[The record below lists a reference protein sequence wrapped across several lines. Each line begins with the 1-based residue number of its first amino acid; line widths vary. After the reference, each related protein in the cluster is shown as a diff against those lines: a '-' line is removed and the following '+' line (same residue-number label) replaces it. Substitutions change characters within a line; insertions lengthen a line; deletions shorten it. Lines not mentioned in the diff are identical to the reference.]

1 MPWISHLTE
10 GARLFIPRP
19 ENAMSFGIYAV
30 GYLILIIGVAYLAH
44 LMHVPQAYIIALA
57 IILFGIGIVTGVQKT
72 RSKDPR

>member
-1 MPWISHLTE
+1 
-10 GARLFIPRP
+10 
-19 ENAMSFGIYAV
+19 MSFGIYAV